1 MCLSPVP
8 GPVGEPLPGARVRLL
23 PAGPEAGCMSER
35 REMRDLVTLDRARE
49 VLGDLE
55 VGGGTERVPLGEASG
70 RVLAERVDADLDVPG
85 FDRASVDGYAV
96 RAADT
101 TGAGEA
107 NPVTLAVGG
116 LVEAGERPDVSVEEG
131 VAAEIA
137 TGAVVPPGAN
147 AVVMV
152 EDTTEREGE
161 VEVRRAVPPGGNVMA
176 AGADIAAGDRAL
188 GAGVRLTP
196 RTVGLLAAMGQDTV
210 AVRRRPRVAVVA
222 TGEELVQPGD
232 DLDHGRGQIYDVNTE
247 TIATGVREA
256 GGEPVRYTRVPDDRE
271 AMADALREAAG
282 ECDMVLTAGSTSASG
297 ADMLYSVVE
306 DVGDLLVHGVALKP
320 GKPTI
325 LGRVDGTP
333 YVGLPGYPVSALSVF
348 RLLVA
353 PRLRRAAGY
362 GTERSVTASGR
373 LAVDE
378 RFDEGR
384 RRALPVGLVEDG
396 DGETVVY
403 PVDKGSGATTTLA
416 AADGVVDMPAD
427 TRRLRAGETVTVE
440 LFSPDARAPPVL
452 AVGESD
458 PAAAGLLDAVEGARY
473 LTDGDRAGRRWLRDG
488 VTDVAVLTGE
498 VDGLD
503 VDGGEGEVLATW
515 TREWGVVTA
524 EGDPGDA
531 PLEALAD
538 GARSVATVNRDLG
551 LRAAVDDAARAAGL
565 DPDALAGIETAGIES
580 PARRVADGRA
590 DAGVALRATAD
601 ALGLPFA
608 PAGVQSVSLVGN
620 GSRLSKPG
628 VERLR
633 EATDALAEVLS
644 DLPGYTG

>member
-1 MCLSPVP
+1 MCLSPGLCGGDFER
-8 GPVGEPLPGARVRLL
+8 GPEVRLL
-23 PAGPEAGCMSER
+23 PAGPEAGGMSER

-49 VLGDLE
+49 VVGDLD

-107 NPVTLAVGG
+107 SPVTLAVGG
-116 LVEAGERPDVSVEEG
+116 LVEAGERPEVTVEEG
-131 VAAEIA
+131 VAVEIA

-152 EDTTEREGE
+152 EDTTEGE
-161 VEVRRAVPPGGNVMA
+161 ETVDIRRAVPPGGNVMA

-196 RTVGLLAAMGQDTV
+196 RTVGLLAAMGHETV
-210 AVRRRPRVAVVA
+210 TVRRLPRVAVVA
-222 TGEELVQPGD
+222 TGEELVQPGEE
-232 DLDHGRGQIYDVNTE
+232 LDHGRGQIYDVNTE

-282 ECDMVLTAGSTSASG
+282 ECDMILTAGSTSASG

-306 DVGDLLVHGVALKP
+306 EVGDLLVHGVALKP

-325 LGRVDGTP
+325 IGRVDGTP

-362 GTERSVTASGR
+362 GTERSVTATGR

-427 TRRLRAGETVTVE
+427 TRRLRAGEDVTVE

-458 PAAAGLLDAVEGARY
+458 PAAVELLDAVDGARY

-488 VTDVAVLTGE
+488 VADVAVLAGE
-498 VDGLD
+498 VADPEA
-503 VDGGEGEVLATW
+503 EGSEVIAAW

-524 EGDPGDA
+524 EGDPGDH
-531 PLEALAD
+531 PLESLAES
-538 GARSVATVNRDLG
+538 GRSVATVNRDLG
-551 LRAAVDDAARAAGL
+551 LRAAVDDAARESGL
-565 DPDALAGIETAGIES
+565 DPDALAGVETAGIES

-590 DAGVALRATAD
+590 DAGVALRATAER
-601 ALGLPFA
+601 LGLPFA
-608 PAGVQSVSLVGN
+608 AVGVQSVSLVGN
-620 GSRLSKPG
+620 EGRLAKPG
-628 VERLR
+628 VGRLR
-633 EATDALAEVLS
+633 GETGSLPELLS
-644 DLPGYTG
+644 GLPGYAE

>member
-1 MCLSPVP
+1 MTV
-8 GPVGEPLPGARVRLL
+8 VVRLL
-23 PAGPEAGCMSER
+23 PAGPEAGGMSER

-55 VGGGTERVPLGEASG
+55 VGGGTERIPLGEASG

-107 NPVTLAVGG
+107 DPVTLEVGG
-116 LVEAGERPDVSVEEG
+116 LVEAGERPDVTVEEG
-131 VAAEIA
+131 IAVETA

-152 EDTTEREGE
+152 EDTTEHEGA
-161 VEVRRAVPPGGNVMA
+161 VEIRRAVPPGGNVMA

-196 RTVGLLAAMGQDTV
+196 RTVGLLAAMGHDTV

-222 TGEELVQPGD
+222 TGEELVQPGG
-232 DLDHGRGQIYDVNTE
+232 DLDHGRGQIYDVNTD

-256 GGEPVRYTRVPDDRE
+256 GGEPVRYTRVPDDRG

-282 ECDMVLTAGSTSASG
+282 ECEMVLTAGSTSASG

-325 LGRVDGTP
+325 VGRVDGTP

-362 GTERSVTASGR
+362 GTERSVTTTGR

-378 RFDEGR
+378 RYDEGR
-384 RRALPVGLVEDG
+384 RRALPVGLVEDSN
-396 DGETVVY
+396 GETVVY

-427 TRRLRAGETVTVE
+427 TRRLRAGEDVTVE

-458 PAAAGLLDAVEGARY
+458 PAAAALLDAVEGARY

-488 VTDVAVLTGE
+488 VADVAVLTGE
-498 VDGLD
+498 VDGAESE
-503 VDGGEGEVLATW
+503 GGEVLASW

-524 EGDPGDA
+524 EGDLGDA

-538 GARSVATVNRDLG
+538 GERSVATVNRDLG
-551 LRAAVDDAARAAGL
+551 LRAAVDDAAREAGL
-565 DPDALAGIETAGIES
+565 DAEELAGVETAGIES

-590 DAGVALRATAD
+590 DAGVALRATAER
-601 ALGLPFA
+601 LGLAFA
-608 PAGVQSVSLVGN
+608 AVGTQRVALVGN
-620 GSRLSKPG
+620 GTRRGKPG
-628 VERLR
+628 VE
-633 EATDALAEVLS
+633 ALERAAGERSGVLAGLS
-644 DLPGYTG
+644 GYE

>member
-1 MCLSPVP
+1 
-8 GPVGEPLPGARVRLL
+8 
-23 PAGPEAGCMSER
+23 MSER
-35 REMRDLVTLDRARE
+35 REMRDLVTLDHARE
-49 VLGDLE
+49 VVGDLG
-55 VGGGTERVPLGEASG
+55 VGGGTERVPLDEASG
-70 RVLAERVDADLDVPG
+70 RVLADRVDANLDVPG

-107 NPVTLAVGG
+107 NPLTLSVDG
-116 LVEAGERPDVSVEEG
+116 LVEAGERPAVTVEDG
-131 VAAEIA
+131 AAVEIA

-152 EDTTEREGE
+152 EDTTEHAET

-196 RTVGLLAAMGQDTV
+196 RTVGLLAAMGHDTV

-232 DLDHGRGQIYDVNTE
+232 ELDHGRGQIYDVNTE

-271 AMADALREAAG
+271 AMADALREAAE

-325 LGRVDGTP
+325 VGRVDGTP

-362 GTERSVTASGR
+362 GTERSVTTTGR

-384 RRALPVGLVEDG
+384 RRALPVGLVADG

-427 TRRLRAGETVTVE
+427 TRRLRAGEDVTVE

-452 AVGESD
+452 VVGESD
-458 PAAAGLLDAVEGARY
+458 PAAVELLDAVDGARC

-488 VTDVAVLTGE
+488 VADVAVLTGE
-498 VDGLD
+498 TGTAPEN
-503 VDGGEGEVLATW
+503 GAVLGTW

-524 EGDPGDA
+524 DDSLGETPLKTLAEGGRA
-531 PLEALAD
+531 
-538 GARSVATVNRDLG
+538 VATVNRDLG
-551 LRAAVDDAARAAGL
+551 LRAAVEDATQEAGL
-565 DPDALAGIETAGIES
+565 APDALAGVETAGVES

-590 DAGVALRATAD
+590 DAGITLRATAE
-601 ALGLPFA
+601 ALGLHFV
-608 PAGVQSVSLVGN
+608 GVGTQRVSLVGN
-620 GSRLSKPG
+620 EQRLSKPA
-628 VERLR
+628 VKRLR
-633 EATDALAEVLS
+633 RETASVTAVL
-644 DLPGYTG
+644 DGLPGYAE

>member
-1 MCLSPVP
+1 MCLSPVA
-8 GPVGEPLPGARVRLL
+8 GLVGEPLLGARVRLL
-23 PAGPEAGCMSER
+23 PAGPEAGGMSER

-49 VLGDLE
+49 VVGDLD

-96 RAADT
+96 RAVDT

-107 NPVTLAVGG
+107 NPVALEVGG
-116 LVEAGERPDVSVEEG
+116 LVEAGERPDVTVGEG
-131 VAAEIA
+131 AAVEIA

-152 EDTTEREGE
+152 EDTTEQEDT

-196 RTVGLLAAMGQDTV
+196 RTVGLLAAMGHDTV
-210 AVRRRPRVAVVA
+210 AVRRQPKVAVVA
-222 TGEELVQPGD
+222 TGEELVQPGA

-256 GGEPVRYTRVPDDRE
+256 GGEPVRYTRVPDDRA

-325 LGRVDGTP
+325 VGQVDGTP

-362 GTERSVTASGR
+362 GTERSVTTTGR
-373 LAVDE
+373 LAVEE
-378 RFDEGR
+378 RYDEGR

-427 TRRLRAGETVTVE
+427 TRRLRAGEDVTVE

-458 PAAAGLLDAVEGARY
+458 PAAAALLDAVEGARY

-488 VTDVAVLTGE
+488 VADVAVLTGE
-498 VDGLD
+498 VDGAG
-503 VDGGEGEVLATW
+503 VEESEVLTSW
-515 TREWGVVTA
+515 DREWGVVA
-524 EGDPGDA
+524 AGGDLGEA
-531 PLEALAD
+531 PLETLAE
-538 GARSVATVNRDLG
+538 GELSVATVNRDLG

-565 DPDALAGIETAGIES
+565 EPEAVAGVETAGIES

-590 DAGVALRATAD
+590 DAGVALRATAEKLD
-601 ALGLPFA
+601 LPFTA
-608 PAGVQSVSLVGN
+608 VGVQSVSLVGN
-620 GSRLSKPG
+620 GSRLSKDG
-628 VERLR
+628 VQQLR
-633 EATDALAEVLS
+633 EATGSLAELLS

>member
-1 MCLSPVP
+1 
-8 GPVGEPLPGARVRLL
+8 
-23 PAGPEAGCMSER
+23 MSER

-49 VLGDLE
+49 VVGDLD

-101 TGAGEA
+101 TGAGEV
-107 NPVTLAVGG
+107 NPVTLEVGG
-116 LVEAGERPDVSVEEG
+116 LVEAGERPDVTVGEG
-131 VAAEIA
+131 TAVEIA
-137 TGAVVPPGAN
+137 TGAVVPSGAS

-152 EDTTEREGE
+152 EDTTESEE
-161 VEVRRAVPPGGNVMA
+161 TVEVRRAVPPGGNVMA

-188 GAGVRLTP
+188 GTGVRLTP
-196 RTVGLLAAMGQDTV
+196 RTVGLLAAMGHDTV

-222 TGEELVQPGD
+222 TGEELVQPGA
-232 DLDHGRGQIYDVNTE
+232 DLNHGRGQIYDVNTE

-256 GGEPVRYTRVPDDRE
+256 GGRPLRYTRVPDDRE

-282 ECDMVLTAGSTSASG
+282 ECDMILTAGSTSASG

-325 LGRVDGTP
+325 IGRVDGTP

-362 GTERSVTASGR
+362 GTERSVTTTGR

-384 RRALPVGLVEDG
+384 RRAVPVGLVEDG

-427 TRRLRAGETVTVE
+427 TRRIRAGEEVTVE

-458 PAAAGLLDAVEGARY
+458 PAAVDLLDAVDGARY
-473 LTDGDRAGRRWLRDG
+473 LTDGDRAGRRRLRDG
-488 VTDVAVLTGE
+488 VADLAVLTGDA
-498 VDGLD
+498 DGAEPE
-503 VDGGEGEVLATW
+503 GGEVLATW
-515 TREWGVVTA
+515 TREWGIVTRDVDLG
-524 EGDPGDA
+524 EA
-531 PLEALAD
+531 PLERLAS
-538 GARSVATVNRDLG
+538 GELRVATVNRDLG
-551 LRAAVDDAARAAGL
+551 LRRAVDDAAREAGL
-565 DPDALAGIETAGIES
+565 DPETVAGIETAGIES

-590 DAGVALRATAD
+590 DAGVALRATAER
-601 ALGLPFA
+601 LGLGF
-608 PAGVQSVSLVGN
+608 VSVGHQPVALVGN
-620 GSRLSKPG
+620 EDRLSKRG

-633 EATDALAEVLS
+633 DRTASLAETVAG
-644 DLPGYTG
+644 LPGYAE

>member
-1 MCLSPVP
+1 
-8 GPVGEPLPGARVRLL
+8 
-23 PAGPEAGCMSER
+23 
-35 REMRDLVTLDRARE
+35 MRDLVTLDRARE
-49 VLGDLE
+49 VVADLD
-55 VGGGTERVPLGEASG
+55 VGGTTETVPLSEASG

-101 TGAGEA
+101 TGAGEV
-107 NPVTLAVGG
+107 NPVTLEVTG
-116 LVEAGERPDVSVEEG
+116 LVEAGERPDLRVAEG
-131 VAAEIA
+131 EAAEIA

-152 EDTTEREGE
+152 EDTTEHEE
-161 VEVRRAVPPGGNVMA
+161 SVEIRRAVPPGGNVMA

-196 RTVGLLAAMGQDTV
+196 RTVGLLAAMGHDTV
-210 AVRRRPRVAVVA
+210 TVRRRPRVAVVA
-222 TGEELVQPGD
+222 TGEELVQPGE

-256 GGEPVRYTRVPDDRE
+256 GGQPVRYTRVPDDRE
-271 AMADALREAAG
+271 AMADALKQAAG
-282 ECDMVLTAGSTSASG
+282 ECDVVLTAGSTSASG

-320 GKPTI
+320 GKPTMV
-325 LGRVDGTP
+325 GRVAGTP

-362 GTERSVTASGR
+362 GTGRSVTTRGR

-427 TRRLRAGETVTVE
+427 TRRLRAGEEVAVE

-458 PAAAGLLDAVEGARY
+458 PVAVELLDAVDGARY

-488 VTDVAVLTGE
+488 VADVAVVTGE
-498 VDGLD
+498 VDGTGPED
-503 VDGGEGEVLATW
+503 GEVLATW

-524 EGDPGDA
+524 DGDPGNE
-531 PLEALAD
+531 PLETLAN
-538 GARSVATVNRDLG
+538 GSQSVATVNRDLG
-551 LRAAVDDAARAAGL
+551 LRAAVDDAARDAGL
-565 DPDALAGIETAGIES
+565 DPDAVAGIETAGIES

-590 DAGVALRATAD
+590 DVGVALRVTAE
-601 ALGLPFA
+601 ALGLPFVTL
-608 PAGVQSVSLVGN
+608 GRQRVSLVGN
-620 GSRLSKPG
+620 DQRLSKAG
-628 VERLR
+628 VGRLQR
-633 EATDALAEVLS
+633 ETESVAAVLGN
-644 DLPGYTG
+644 LPGYTE

>member
-1 MCLSPVP
+1 M
-8 GPVGEPLPGARVRLL
+8 RLL
-23 PAGPEAGCMSER
+23 PAGPEPGGMSER

-49 VLGDLE
+49 VVGDLD

-107 NPVTLAVGG
+107 NPVTLEVGG
-116 LVEAGERPDVSVEEG
+116 LVEAGERPDVTVREG
-131 VAAEIA
+131 TAVEIA
-137 TGAVVPPGAN
+137 TGAVVPPGAS

-152 EDTTEREGE
+152 EDTTENEE
-161 VEVRRAVPPGGNVMA
+161 TVEVRRAVPPGGNVMA

-196 RTVGLLAAMGQDTV
+196 RTVGLLAAMGHDTV

-222 TGEELVQPGD
+222 TGEELVQPGA

-306 DVGDLLVHGVALKP
+306 DIGDLLVHGVALKP

-325 LGRVDGTP
+325 VGRVDGTP

-362 GTERSVTASGR
+362 GTERSVTTTGR

-396 DGETVVY
+396 DGEAVVY

-427 TRRLRAGETVTVE
+427 TRRLRAGEEVTVE

-458 PAAAGLLDAVEGARY
+458 PAAAAALDAVEGARY

-488 VTDVAVLTGE
+488 VADVAVLTGE
-498 VDGLD
+498 VDGA
-503 VDGGEGEVLATW
+503 ESASEVLASW
-515 TREWGVVTA
+515 SREWGVVAA
-524 EGDPGDA
+524 EGRLGDA

-551 LRAAVDDAARAAGL
+551 LRAAVDDAARDAGL
-565 DPDALAGIETAGIES
+565 DPDALAGVETAGIES

-590 DAGVALRATAD
+590 DAGVALRATAEELD
-601 ALGLPFA
+601 LPFA
-608 PAGVQSVSLVGN
+608 VLGTQRVSLVGN
-620 GSRLSKPG
+620 DQRLSKAG
-628 VERLR
+628 VGRLQR
-633 EATDALAEVLS
+633 GAESVTAVLGN
-644 DLPGYTG
+644 LPGYTE